1 MGAILA
7 SRMLGFVREWTV
19 AHQIGSS
26 AVTDAYYAAFTLPD
40 FLNYLVAGGA
50 LGLIFIPV
58 FTKYQVENR
67 EDEGWHVFSTVMT
80 LMTLA
85 LVVLVGVGEI
95 FTAQLVR
102 FIAPGFDLAQKA
114 EVVFLTRVMLPA
126 QLFLYLGSVMG
137 AVQNAKAR
145 FLVPALAAVV
155 YNIGIIS
162 GGWLLSSRIGITGFA
177 VGLLFGTFLGFFVLQ
192 LVAVWR
198 LGAKFTP
205 NLDFRHPGFLMFVK
219 LAIPIM
225 LALSIDFTDNWM
237 IRWFGSY
244 LAPASITW
252 LTYARTLMAVPLST
266 VAYALGIASFPF
278 LAQLHSEG
286 KFDEL
291 NHTLNATLKGLVLV
305 LVPISALTI
314 VLTQPIIYFVFS
326 HTRLRATD
334 FLATASALAIFSVG
348 IFARGAQTLVSRG
361 FNATNDTMT
370 PAVVGTVFTFL
381 TLPLYWYCGRRWDYL
396 GLAAASS
403 LAIIF
408 YAIVLFVLLAR
419 RTRNRRVGEFLTC
432 LAKVSLASALV
443 AMLCSRLTAW
453 LEMRVAWHTPLGS
466 LKILVIV
473 TAIGLPFIFLLA
485 KTMGVVEIENYC
497 KKLIPV
503 RLGRVVE
510 APE

>member
-1 MGAILA
+1 
-7 SRMLGFVREWTV
+7 
-19 AHQIGSS
+19 
-26 AVTDAYYAAFTLPD
+26 
-40 FLNYLVAGGA
+40 
-50 LGLIFIPV
+50 
-58 FTKYQVENR
+58 
-67 EDEGWHVFSTVMT
+67 
-80 LMTLA
+80 
-85 LVVLVGVGEI
+85 
-95 FTAQLVR
+95 
-102 FIAPGFDLAQKA
+102 
-114 EVVFLTRVMLPA
+114 
-126 QLFLYLGSVMG
+126 
-137 AVQNAKAR
+137 
-145 FLVPALAAVV
+145 
-155 YNIGIIS
+155 
-162 GGWLLSSRIGITGFA
+162 
-177 VGLLFGTFLGFFVLQ
+177 
-192 LVAVWR
+192 
-198 LGAKFTP
+198 
-205 NLDFRHPGFLMFVK
+205 
-219 LAIPIM
+219 
-225 LALSIDFTDNWM
+225 
-237 IRWFGSY
+237 
-244 LAPASITW
+244 
-252 LTYARTLMAVPLST
+252 
-266 VAYALGIASFPF
+266 
-278 LAQLHSEG
+278 
-286 KFDEL
+286 
-291 NHTLNATLKGLVLV
+291 LKGLVLV

-361 FNATNDTMT
+361 FNATNDTVT

>member
-1 MGAILA
+1 MLWGLHP
-7 SRMLGFVREWTV
+7 SR
-19 AHQIGSS
+19 S
-26 AVTDAYYAAFTLPD
+26 
-40 FLNYLVAGGA
+40 
-50 LGLIFIPV
+50 
-58 FTKYQVENR
+58 
-67 EDEGWHVFSTVMT
+67 
-80 LMTLA
+80 
-85 LVVLVGVGEI
+85 
-95 FTAQLVR
+95 
-102 FIAPGFDLAQKA
+102 
-114 EVVFLTRVMLPA
+114 
-126 QLFLYLGSVMG
+126 
-137 AVQNAKAR
+137 
-145 FLVPALAAVV
+145 
-155 YNIGIIS
+155 
-162 GGWLLSSRIGITGFA
+162 
-177 VGLLFGTFLGFFVLQ
+177 
-192 LVAVWR
+192 WR
-198 LGAKFTP
+198 SYTP
-205 NLDFRHPGFLMFVK
+205 K
-219 LAIPIM
+219 
-225 LALSIDFTDNWM
+225 
-237 IRWFGSY
+237 
-244 LAPASITW
+244 
-252 LTYARTLMAVPLST
+252 
-266 VAYALGIASFPF
+266 
-278 LAQLHSEG
+278 
-286 KFDEL
+286 
-291 NHTLNATLKGLVLV
+291 LNATLKGLVLV

-361 FNATNDTMT
+361 FNATNDTVT

-403 LAIIF
+403 LSIIF

-453 LEMRVAWHTPLGS
+453 LELRVAWHTPLGS

-485 KTMGVVEIENYC
+485 KFMGVVEIENYC

-503 RLGRVVE
+503 SLGRVVE

>member
-1 MGAILA
+1 MIPSTRNRHILQSTGIVMGAILA

-40 FLNYLVAGGA
+40 FLKYLVAGGA

-58 FTKYQVENR
+58 FTKYHVENR

-278 LAQLHSEG
+278 LAQLHSEAKCDIERAG
-286 KFDEL
+286 ARPSSDL
-291 NHTLNATLKGLVLV
+291 GAHDRSNAADNLFRFFTYS
-305 LVPISALTI
+305 IACDR
-314 VLTQPIIYFVFS
+314 FS
-326 HTRLRATD
+326 CHRVSSCH
-334 FLATASALAIFSVG
+334 FLCWDIRPGSTNPGFTG
-348 IFARGAQTLVSRG
+348 IQ
-361 FNATNDTMT
+361 
-370 PAVVGTVFTFL
+370 
-381 TLPLYWYCGRRWDYL
+381 CH
-396 GLAAASS
+396 
-403 LAIIF
+403 
-408 YAIVLFVLLAR
+408 
-419 RTRNRRVGEFLTC
+419 E
-432 LAKVSLASALV
+432 
-443 AMLCSRLTAW
+443 
-453 LEMRVAWHTPLGS
+453 
-466 LKILVIV
+466 
-473 TAIGLPFIFLLA
+473 
-485 KTMGVVEIENYC
+485 
-497 KKLIPV
+497 
-503 RLGRVVE
+503 
-510 APE
+510 

>member
-58 FTKYQVENR
+58 FTKYQAENR
-67 EDEGWHVFSTVMT
+67 EDECWHVFSTVMT
-80 LMTLA
+80 LMTLTLFV
-85 LVVLVGVGEI
+85 LVVLGEI
-95 FTAQLVR
+95 FTSQLVR
-102 FIAPGFDLAQKA
+102 LIAPGFDLAQKA
-114 EVVFLTRVMLPA
+114 EVVFLTRLMLPA

-145 FLVPALAAVV
+145 FLVPALAAVA
-155 YNIGIIS
+155 YNIGIIA

-177 VGLLFGTFLGFFVLQ
+177 IGLLFGTFCGFFVLQ
-192 LVAVWR
+192 IVALWR

-205 NLDFRHPGFLMFVK
+205 NVDFRHPGFRMFVK

-266 VAYALGIASFPF
+266 IAYALGIASFPF
-278 LAQLHSEG
+278 LARLRSEG

-314 VLTQPIIYFVFS
+314 VLTKPIVYFVFS

-334 FLATASALAIFSVG
+334 FLATASALALFSIG

-361 FNATNDTMT
+361 FNAANDTIT
-370 PAVVGTVFTFL
+370 PAVVGTAFTFL
-381 TLPLYWYCGRRWDYL
+381 TLPLYWYSARRWDYL

-403 LAIIF
+403 IGVIL

-419 RTRNRRVGEFLTC
+419 RTRDRRVGEFLTC
-432 LAKVSLASALV
+432 FAKVSIASALV
-443 AMLCSRLTAW
+443 AILCSRLTAW
-453 LEMRVAWHTPLGS
+453 LESRIAWHTPVGS
-466 LKILVIV
+466 FKILVIV
-473 TAIGLPFIFLLA
+473 TAIGLPFILLLA
-485 KTMGVVEIENYC
+485 KSMGVTEIEHYC
-497 KKLIPV
+497 KKLIPITS
-503 RLGRVVE
+503 GRVVE
-510 APE
+510 VPE